1 MGVTSI
7 GDPRLK
13 IQSEHSLPNDGEL
26 REVALTHDEYE
37 RAKDVLDRSPNSIE
51 LGIIGGMWSEH
62 CGYKHS
68 RPLLKRL
75 PREGSQV
82 LIGPGEENAG
92 AVDIGGGLAIVMK
105 IESHNHPSAVE
116 PFQGAATGVG
126 GILRDIF
133 TMGARPIALL
143 DSLRFGPLDN
153 KRGRYLANRIIGGIG
168 WYGNCMG
175 VPTVGGE
182 VAVAPC
188 YRGNPLVNA
197 MCVGLIEHEN
207 LTSAAAAGSGNELI
221 LVGADTG
228 RDGVHGATF
237 ASVDDPE
244 ASHRGVVQ
252 VGNPFMEKLLLEA
265 CLEALATG
273 AIVALQDLGATGLTG
288 SSVESAGRGGTGVS
302 IQVDQ
307 IARRAD
313 AMTPYELMLSESQER
328 MLVVAD
334 PDRTTDVQ
342 AIFARWGLHS
352 DVIGKVIDRPNL
364 EVFDGD
370 LNVASLPIEM
380 LINAPTYTLD
390 IVRPSYLDEVG
401 SFEANALPDVVD
413 ATTAF
418 VELLAAPNIASRRP
432 IYRQFDHMVGT
443 NTVIAP
449 GGDAALIRIK
459 GTSKAVALA
468 TDGNGRTT
476 FLEPFVGGAAAV
488 AEASR
493 NVSCTGATPIALT
506 NCLNFGSPEQPVAYY
521 QLSQAIDGMAA
532 ASSML
537 GTPVV
542 SGNVS
547 LYNGT
552 DGEAIWP
559 TPVVGMLG
567 VLDDLDLRCDM
578 GFAQPGDEI
587 AILGSGRPAIDG
599 SEYLSVSHGL
609 VAGKPTLDLDQECA
623 LQRLVRELIA
633 SQLLASA
640 HDCADGGLAIALAE
654 SAFANGLGVRA
665 SSIPLGGRLDEA
677 LFGEAQSRIIV
688 SYSKK
693 FGFDIAAAAKK
704 AAVRFCPIGTVGGAR
719 LQIGPIDASL
729 LEAESAWSNGLE
741 RALAGNTSHR

>member
-1 MGVTSI
+1 MTT
-7 GDPRLK
+7 
-13 IQSEHSLPNDGEL
+13 QSDHSPPSDDDL
-26 REVALTHDEYE
+26 REVALTHAEYE
-37 RAKDVLDRSPNSIE
+37 QAKEQLARPPNNIE

-68 RPLLKRL
+68 RPLLNRL
-75 PREGSQV
+75 PRDGSQV

-92 AVDIGGGLAIVMK
+92 AVDIGDGLAIVMK

-153 KRGRYLANRIIGGIG
+153 NRGRYLANGIIGGIG

-182 VAVAPC
+182 VAVAAC

-197 MCVGLIEHEN
+197 MCVGLIEHKN
-207 LTSAAAAGSGNELI
+207 LTSAAAAGPGNELI

-265 CLEALATG
+265 CLEALQTG
-273 AIVALQDLGATGLTG
+273 AIVALQDLGATGLTS

-302 IQVDQ
+302 IRVDQ

-328 MLVVAD
+328 MLVVAK
-334 PDRTTDVQ
+334 PGRTTDIQ
-342 AIFARWGLHS
+342 AIFAQWGLHS
-352 DVIGKVIDRPNL
+352 DVIGEVIDHPNL

-370 LNVASLPIEM
+370 VNVASLPIDM
-380 LINAPTYTLD
+380 LINAPTYTFDLT
-390 IVRPSYLDEVG
+390 RPSYLDEVG
-401 SFEANALPDVVD
+401 SFEANTLPDVVD

-418 VELLAAPNIASRRP
+418 VELLASPNIASRQP
-432 IYRQFDHMVGT
+432 IYRQYDHMVGT
-443 NTVIAP
+443 NTIIGP
-449 GGDAALIRIK
+449 GGDAALIRVK

-476 FLEPFVGGAAAV
+476 FLDPFVGGAAAV

-521 QLSQAIDGMAA
+521 QLSQAIDGIAA

-537 GTPVV
+537 QTPVI

-547 LYNGT
+547 LYNET

-559 TPVVGMLG
+559 TPIVGMLG
-567 VLDDLDLRCDM
+567 LLDNIDLRCDM
-578 GFAQPGDEI
+578 GFTQPGDEI
-587 AILGSGRPAIDG
+587 AILGSGQPAIDG
-599 SEYLSVSHGL
+599 SEYLSISHGL
-609 VAGKPTLDLDQECA
+609 VAGKPTLDLDQEYA
-623 LQRLVRELIA
+623 LQMLIRDLIA

-640 HDCADGGLAIALAE
+640 HDCSDGGLAIALAE

-665 SSIPLGGRLDEA
+665 ANLPLDGRLDA
-677 LFGEAQSRIIV
+677 TLFGEAHSRVVV
-688 SYSKK
+688 SYSKDV
-693 FGFDIAAAAKK
+693 GFDIAVAAKN
-704 AAVRFCPIGTVGGAR
+704 ATVPFQPIGTVGGKR
-719 LQIGPIDASL
+719 LQIGPIDISL
-729 LEAESAWSNGLE
+729 LEAESAWTNGLQ